1 MIKSYGVPDNA
12 ELFFKCSQCGNMF
25 EPQKKGA
32 ANCPICG
39 NFCTPN
45 SCKLINSSNEDY

>member
-25 EPQKKGA
+25 EPQKKG
-32 ANCPICG
+32 CSQLPHLWQFLHSG
-39 NFCTPN
+39 FMQ
-45 SCKLINSSNEDY
+45 INQQFK